1 MKYSDD
7 IINLKGI
14 GEKTAKLFYK
24 LGIFT
29 IKDLLFYYPKNYQRF
44 EEPVKIAKAGKVKW
58 LLLNYFSQQILNG
71 KS

>member
-44 EEPVKIAKAGKVKW
+44 EEPVKIAKAGEGEMVT
-58 LLLNYFSQQILNG
+58 LELFLDR
-71 KS
+71 KSVV

>member
-44 EEPVKIAKAGKVKW
+44 EYEK
-58 LLLNYFSQQILNG
+58 
-71 KS
+71 